1 MFVETFKNNEMK
13 KLIILIA
20 LFFAFDGKAQDS
32 KTKATALIQQ
42 LVTEYNVAGA
52 AAGYSVDG
60 ETIWQSNAGYA
71 DKKTKQKFE
80 ASTIT
85 RLASIAKP
93 MTAIAVMQLVE
104 QGLIDL
110 DVPIQTYIPG
120 YPKQEK
126 TQITARHLLSHT
138 SGIGGYKDGREA
150 QTKKEYA
157 HLSDAL
163 VIFKDRDLLFEPGT
177 RYNYTTY
184 GYTVLGVIVEKA
196 SGLSFGE
203 YMQKNIWVKA
213 GMMNTGVE
221 KFGAKKPNQ
230 SSLYEQNSKGKTR
243 EGKENNLS
251 NRIPGGGVYT
261 TLEDM
266 LKFGN
271 AVINN
276 VLVKESTMTLMRQHH
291 SLEKEANGYGFGW
304 FLYNPKPNEGAI
316 IGHSGEQTGSA
327 TQLLIV
333 PHLKIVLVV
342 LTNTSGTYKYVT
354 PATFNIFAAFQK
366 K

>member
-1 MFVETFKNNEMK
+1 MK

-20 LFFAFDGKAQDS
+20 LLFAFEGKAQD
-32 KTKATALIQQ
+32 KKANELIQQ

-60 ETIWQSNAGYA
+60 QTTWQTAAGHA
-71 DKKTKQKFE
+71 DKETEQKFE
-80 ASTIT
+80 GRTIT

-110 DVPIQTYIPG
+110 DVPIQTYIPD
-120 YPKQEK
+120 YPKQDK
-126 TQITARHLLSHT
+126 TQITVRHLLSHT
-138 SGIGGYKDGREA
+138 SGIGGYKNGKE
-150 QTKKEYA
+150 TETTEEYA
-157 HLSDAL
+157 SLYDAL

-177 RYNYTTY
+177 RYNYSTY
-184 GYTVLGVIVEKA
+184 GYTVLGVIVA
-196 SGLSFGE
+196 RVSGLSFGE
-203 YMQKNIWVKA
+203 YMQKNIWDKA
-213 GMMNTGVE
+213 GMTNTGVQ
-221 KFGAKKPNQ
+221 KYGQKKPNQ
-230 SSLYEQNSKGKTR
+230 SSLYQQNSKGKVR

-251 NRIPGGGVYT
+251 NRIPGGGVYSNV
-261 TLEDM
+261 EDM

-276 VLVKESTMTLMRQHH
+276 TLVKESTMTLMRQHH

-304 FLYNPKPNEGAI
+304 FLYNPKPDEGAI

-333 PHLKIVLVV
+333 PSLKTVLVV

-354 PATFNIFAAFQK
+354 PATFKIFAAFQK

>member
-1 MFVETFKNNEMK
+1 MK

-20 LFFAFDGKAQDS
+20 LFLAFDGMAQS
-32 KTKATALIQQ
+32 QKEKATALIQK
-42 LVTEYNVAGA
+42 LITENNIIGA

-60 ETIWQSNAGYA
+60 ETVWQSTAGFA
-71 DKKTKQKFE
+71 DKKTNQKFE
-80 ASTIT
+80 TTTIT

-110 DVPIQTYIPG
+110 DTPIQTYIPD

-126 TQITARHLLSHT
+126 TQITTRHLLSHT
-138 SGIGGYKDGREA
+138 SGIDGYKDGREA
-150 QTKKEYA
+150 QTTTQYA
-157 HLSDAL
+157 SLYDAL
-163 VIFKDRDLLFEPGT
+163 VIFKDRELLFEPGT

-184 GYTVLGVIVEKA
+184 GYTVLGVIVEKV
-196 SGLSFGE
+196 SGISFEE
-203 YMQKNIWVKA
+203 YMHKNIWGKA
-213 GMMNTGVE
+213 GMTNTGVE
-221 KFGAKKPNQ
+221 KYGQKKKGQ
-230 SSLYEQNSKGKTR
+230 SSFYHQNSRGKTK

-276 VLVKESTMTLMRQHH
+276 TLVKESTMDLMRQHH

-327 TQLLIV
+327 TQLVIV
-333 PHLKIVLVV
+333 PGLKTVVVV

-354 PATFNIFAAFQK
+354 PATFNTFAVFQDK
-366 K
+366 